1 MLTPGKFYVNTELRL
16 EASFETDDGTAVDP
30 DTVKFR
36 TYAPSGAKATY
47 TYGDDSEVQRT
58 STGNYTADIVPD
70 EAGRWHYR
78 WETTGTGTK
87 IALEG
92 DFIIQQSA
100 FFDDPYP
107 AYGGYWYR

>member
-1 MLTPGKFYVNTELRL
+1 MRTPGKFYVNTEMRL
-16 EASFETDDGTAVDP
+16 EATFENSDGTAVDP

-36 TYAPSGAKATY
+36 TYAPSGAKASY
-47 TYGDDSEVQRT
+47 TYGDDDEVQRE
-58 STGNYTADIVPD
+58 SAGKYTADIVPD

-92 DFIIQQSA
+92 DFLIQESV
-100 FFDDPYP
+100 FFDPPILD
-107 AYGGYWYR
+107 YGYR